1 MRCLKLTQFKLKNET
16 VEEVKKILK
25 WALDNAEFSQS
36 AVISAKDE
44 NGMTTVTPNPEG
56 FDFEKVIDNID
67 EEDVKTFE
75 IKFKFEERKDVE
87 KRLVFRIDV
96 YRSGETDMIYLGL
109 LPEDFDEL
117 DKLDILQ
124 RV

>member
-1 MRCLKLTQFKLKNET
+1 LKNET

-25 WALDNAEFSQS
+25 WALDNAEFSQC
-36 AVISAKDE
+36 AVQSAKNED
-44 NGMTTVTPNPEG
+44 GMYTLTPNPPD
-56 FDFEKVIDNID
+56 FDFYSTIESID

-75 IKFKFEERKDVE
+75 IKFKFENRKDVE

-96 YRSGETDMIYLGL
+96 YNCGEIHMIYLGL